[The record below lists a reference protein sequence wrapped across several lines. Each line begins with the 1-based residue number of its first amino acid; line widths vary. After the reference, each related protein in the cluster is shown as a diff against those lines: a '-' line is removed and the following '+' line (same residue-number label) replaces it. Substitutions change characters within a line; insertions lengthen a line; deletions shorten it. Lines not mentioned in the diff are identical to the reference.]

1 MKLTP
6 NKFKIKDGLVTKVF
20 DPQRFQFHED
30 DDVIDLDTLPLDLQM
45 YYQRILAEGDLVEV
59 TEQPKPSSK
68 KEPTN
73 SQMEKN

>member
-20 DPQRFQFHED
+20 DPQRLQFHED
-30 DDVIDLDTLPLDLQM
+30 DDVIDLDILPFDLQM